1 MFNLETRKAGVEER
15 ERGLGIDNTSF
26 SRNFGQILSA
36 IFKIKKRQKKQQQQN
51 QNRQTNTQPCSST
64 SGSYTCQASVLLN
77 NVLRPTISFFL
88 EAGLRPSV
96 DLFCVYAISHF
107 SILLIFSTMS
117 CYLGPNDYKFVPDPP
132 QAL

>member
-1 MFNLETRKAGVEER
+1 MFTLETRKAGVKER
-15 ERGLGIDNTSF
+15 ERGLGIDNSF
-26 SRNFGQILSA
+26 LSQKTLVKFSVLYLKLRKGQN
-36 IFKIKKRQKKQQQQN
+36 KQQQQQN
-51 QNRQTNTQPCSST
+51 QNKQTNMQPCSST

-107 SILLIFSTMS
+107 SILLIF
-117 CYLGPNDYKFVPDPP
+117 LNNVLLFRPK
-132 QAL
+132 